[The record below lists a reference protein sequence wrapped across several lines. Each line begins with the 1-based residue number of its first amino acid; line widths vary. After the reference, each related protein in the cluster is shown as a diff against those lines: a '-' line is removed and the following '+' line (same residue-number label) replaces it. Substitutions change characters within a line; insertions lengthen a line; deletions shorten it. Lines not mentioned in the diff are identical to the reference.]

1 MLRSSDY
8 ARLIQGRNFIIA
20 TDFDGTLVESGKY
33 PNFGEP
39 TKWFKFL
46 KFLRSNFKN
55 VQIILYT
62 CREGKELSSA
72 VDFCA
77 CNGLMFDAVNED
89 VLSTLKWKDKSR
101 KPFAHIY
108 VDDRALSV
116 EFAENLWVK
125 VKKDLDIR

>member
-8 ARLIQGRNFIIA
+8 ARLIQGRNFVIA
-20 TDFDGTLVESGKY
+20 TDFDGTLIGID
-33 PNFGEP
+33 NGEP

-89 VLSTLKWKDKSR
+89 VPSSLKWKDKSR

>member
-20 TDFDGTLVESGKY
+20 TDFDGTLVSID
-33 PNFGEP
+33 NGEP

-77 CNGLMFDAVNED
+77 CNGLMFDAINED
-89 VLSTLKWKDKSR
+89 VPSTLVWKKKSR

-125 VKKDLDIR
+125 VKKDLDI

>member
-8 ARLIQGRNFIIA
+8 ARLIQGRNFVIA
-20 TDFDGTLVESGKY
+20 TDFDGTLVESDEY
-33 PNFGEP
+33 PKFGDP

-72 VDFCA
+72 IDFCT

-89 VLSTLKWKDKSR
+89 VPSTLVWKKKSR

-125 VKKDLDIR
+125 VKKDLDI

>member
-20 TDFDGTLVESGKY
+20 TDFDGTLVDID
-33 PNFGEP
+33 NGEP

-62 CREGKELSSA
+62 CREDKELSSA
-72 VDFCA
+72 VDLCA
-77 CNGLMFDAVNED
+77 CNGLTFDAINED
-89 VLSTLKWKDKSR
+89 VPSTLKWKKKSR

-125 VKKDLDIR
+125 VKKDLGI